1 MVCAVAGRNANTK
14 LTNKMTIT
22 HTYHVNEIGFSGF
35 IAAVRYAETIRGNVI
50 ETATSKVRWSPTPPV
65 SAAKMRKYRDHKN
78 AYAAQCLMN
87 ATA

>member
-1 MVCAVAGRNANTK
+1 
-14 LTNKMTIT
+14 MTTT
-22 HTYHVNEIGFSGF
+22 HTYHVNEIEFSGF

-65 SAAKMRKYRDHKN
+65 SAAKMRKYRDHQN
-78 AYAAQCLMN
+78 AYAAQCRMN